1 MQYTNFTLNMIF
13 LKKEAQHQCQT
24 ITVTLKNGPL
34 DLHPKVHGTY
44 QLLAVTVNGH
54 ACWTSSTNAIWYST
68 SHKRWTI
75 GPFNDI
81 GSNDEIKGSTRQD
94 KKELMPCEE
103 NSWMYFNKRFNE
115 WRVPDGYGRFYTN
128 NDINIQCRGKV

>member
-1 MQYTNFTLNMIF
+1 M
-13 LKKEAQHQCQT
+13 
-24 ITVTLKNGPL
+24 KNGPL

-81 GSNDEIKGSTRQD
+81 GSNGREGRIKGRTKQD

-103 NSWMYFNKRFNE
+103 NRWMYFNKRFNE
-115 WRVPDGYGRFYTN
+115 WQKPDGYGRFYTA
-128 NDINIQCRGKV
+128 NDINIQCKGKVHSH